1 MGVIE
6 SQSKRADVMSILP
19 GNKAPW
25 FSSIGFQENK
35 FMDISINDYT
45 GKWLLLFFY
54 PLDFGY
60 VSPSELL
67 ELEARR
73 PELESLNCS
82 LLAVSQDSVVVHE
95 RFADLNPG
103 FGGVFGIKF
112 PLMEDKDGNISR
124 LYGVDKAQA
133 GHSFRAYFIIDPSQT
148 VRARV
153 GGDLPVLR
161 RSPPR
166 ASSPPTSTSTTSR
179 SSGWLVRA
187 PT

>member
-1 MGVIE
+1 
-6 SQSKRADVMSILP
+6 MSILP

-67 ELEARR
+67 ELEKRR
-73 PELESLNCS
+73 PELELLNCRYINTNPILGTAFIFFS
-82 LLAVSQDSVVVHE
+82 SRLLAVSQDSVVVHE

-103 FGGVFGIKF
+103 YGGVFGIKF
-112 PLMEDKDGNISR
+112 PLLEDKDGSISK
-124 LYGVDKAQA
+124 LYTVDKAQA
-133 GHSFRAYFIIDPSQT
+133 GHPFRAYFIIDPSQ
-148 VRARV
+148 
-153 GGDLPVLR
+153 VLKK
-161 RSPPR
+161 SF
-166 ASSPPTSTSTTSR
+166 AFKMC
-179 SSGWLVRA
+179 
-187 PT
+187 

>member
-1 MGVIE
+1 
-6 SQSKRADVMSILP
+6 MSIPP
-19 GNKAPW
+19 GTKAPW

-45 GKWLLLFFY
+45 GKWLVLFFY

-73 PELESLNCS
+73 PELESLNCRYNINLVPS
-82 LLAVSQDSVVVHE
+82 IVFILSYSRLLAISQDSVVVHE

-103 FGGVFGIKF
+103 YGGVFGIKF

-124 LYGVDKAQA
+124 LYGVDKAHS
-133 GHSFRAYFIIDPSQT
+133 GHSFRAYFIIDPSQ
-148 VRARV
+148 VLKHLLLECANMCFAR
-153 GGDLPVLR
+153 LCVL
-161 RSPPR
+161 
-166 ASSPPTSTSTTSR
+166 
-179 SSGWLVRA
+179 GWWAICQWLLAWTR
-187 PT
+187 